1 MNTTLDAGFPDVCP
15 DTAVANVIPAIVVAT
30 IVLPKI
36 FLPKIFLLKIVLP
49 KIVLP
54 IFIVTIIK
62 PRKKPLNKATIDA
75 FSLSY
80 VALRIAR
87 IGLSTSSIAIADYDT
102 LSPYAMARSAS

>member
-1 MNTTLDAGFPDVCP
+1 MNTTLDAGFADVCP

-36 FLPKIFLLKIVLP
+36 FLPKIVLLKIVP
-49 KIVLP
+49 P